1 MLFMEERRGRLG
13 LLLLPFFLAGDP
25 GERERLVPVKNR
37 SRRRPPNLRETEE
50 GGPRSACGLSHVARG
65 SRRAWGGPHVDV
77 GILLGRGS
85 AGGLD
90 GFSKVT

>member
-50 GGPRSACGLSHVARG
+50 EGASIRAPPLWATRGAHVAKKERG
-65 SRRAWGGPHVDV
+65 ERRGRTAWGR
-77 GILLGRGS
+77 LLKKIRN
-85 AGGLD
+85 
-90 GFSKVT
+90 F